1 MKKNKTFWGLALIAI
16 AVLALLD
23 NFGVIA
29 PLTEAVGEISI
40 FSAIIGIL
48 FFMLAVSRLL
58 HGKYHEIFIPLAVT
72 FAMFE
77 KNIAFLLGKEDPNLI
92 RNGVL
97 YLIALLLSVG
107 VALLTGG
114 RTKPFTFRFHDKKI
128 GRSTVYVDC
137 TNFVSEEI
145 ENNMGS
151 CIVHFTGTESYTGGG
166 VLNIEN
172 NMGSVIVRVPS
183 SWKIRANMENNM
195 GSVSIPETDVQNGPS
210 LTLTGENNMGSLR
223 VEYV

>member
-1 MKKNKTFWGLALIAI
+1 MKKNKVFWGLVLIAI

-23 NFGVIA
+23 NFGVIS

-40 FSAIIGIL
+40 FSAVIGIL
-48 FFMLAVSRLL
+48 AFFLAISRLFRR
-58 HGKYHEIFIPLAVT
+58 KYHEIFIPLAVT

-77 KNIAFLLGKEDPNLI
+77 KNIAFLLDKEDPDLI

-97 YLIALLLSVG
+97 YLIALLLTIG
-107 VALLTGG
+107 VSLLTGG
-114 RTKPFTFRFHDKKI
+114 RTKHFTFRFHDKKI

-137 TNFVSEEI
+137 THFVSEEI

-172 NMGSVIVRVPS
+172 NMGSVLVRVPS
-183 SWKIRANMENNM
+183 AWKIRSNMENNM
-195 GSVSIPETDVQNGPS
+195 GSVTIPENDVQDGPT
-210 LTLTGENNMGSLR
+210 LTLTGENNMGSLKI
-223 VEYV
+223 EYI

>member
-1 MKKNKTFWGLALIAI
+1 MKKNKTFWGLVLIAI

-23 NFGVIA
+23 NFGVIS

-40 FSAIIGIL
+40 ISAVIGIL
-48 FFMLAVSRLL
+48 AFFLAISRLFRR
-58 HGKYHEIFIPLAVT
+58 KYHEIFIPLAVA

-77 KNIAFLLGKEDPNLI
+77 KNIAFLLGKEDPDLI

-97 YLIALLLSVG
+97 YLIALLLTIGAS
-107 VALLTGG
+107 LLTEGHS
-114 RTKPFTFRFHDKKI
+114 KTFRFHDKKI